1 MSEPESSIHIHFE
14 DTNVLP
20 PIIKVFGV
28 GGGGSNAVNHMYKQG
43 ITGVE
48 FVVCNTDLQS
58 LGTSP
63 VPNRLQIGAGLTE
76 GRGAGNSPEIGR
88 NAALE
93 DADDIREVL
102 SKSTKM
108 VFITAGMGG
117 GTGTG
122 AAPVIAQVAKELDI
136 LTVGIVTTPFGF
148 EGTKRKN
155 QASQGIEEMRK
166 YVDSL
171 IIINNDK
178 VREHYGNLKLSE
190 AFSKADDILTVAAK
204 GISELITVTGYMN
217 VDFEDVKTVM
227 KNSGMAIMGTG
238 VAEGED
244 RAHQA
249 VEMALNSPLLN
260 DNEIYGARNIL
271 LYIASGDD
279 EISMDEVSDISDY
292 IQNAAGSSAEII
304 WGNGTDHA
312 LGNSISVTVVATN
325 FTKTGNPYKPANE
338 EAKFIT
344 LQQDVKS
351 EMQQVEEA
359 EPEMKVVVK
368 QVEEQPVVNTYQPP
382 VIPTVEQPVEKITI
396 QLDPQP
402 LQENNHDSS
411 FMTAMEQQQNPQQ
424 IILDM
429 QPQDNNQEEEQLQTP
444 IRPELQDD
452 RMQNLKNFNFTNP
465 KVTSL
470 DEIEQVPAYARRGVN
485 LTPENPSDEKIVS
498 RFTLGEN
505 GDRKP
510 EIRENNS
517 FLHDNV
523 D

>member
-1 MSEPESSIHIHFE
+1 MSEFESRIKIQFE
-14 DTNVLP
+14 SGNPLP

-28 GGGGSNAVNHMYKQG
+28 GGGGSNAVNHMFKQG

-48 FVVCNTDLQS
+48 FVVCNTDVQALS
-58 LGTSP
+58 TSP
-63 VPNRLQIGAGLTE
+63 VPVRLQIGAGLTE
-76 GRGAGNSPEIGR
+76 GRGAGNSPEVGR

-93 DADDIREVL
+93 NADDIREVL
-102 SKSTKM
+102 SKNTKM

-148 EGTKRKN
+148 EGPRRRN
-155 QASQGIEEMRK
+155 QANTGIDEMRK

-178 VREHYGNLKLSE
+178 VREHYGNLKLSQ

-227 KNSGMAIMGTG
+227 KNSGVAIMGTG
-238 VAEGED
+238 IAEGED
-244 RAHQA
+244 RAMKA

-260 DNEIYGARNIL
+260 DNEISGARNIL
-271 LYIASGDD
+271 LYIASGDA
-279 EISMDEVSDISDY
+279 EAEMDEVTEISDY
-292 IQNAAGSSAEII
+292 IQEAAGSTAEII
-304 WGNGTDHA
+304 WGNGTDPD

-325 FTKTGNPYKPANE
+325 FNKAAQSFKATETKIITMETPVNE
-338 EAKFIT
+338 NLTPQFTE
-344 LQQDVKS
+344 
-351 EMQQVEEA
+351 
-359 EPEMKVVVK
+359 EPEMKIIEKEIPAEPIVVK
-368 QVEEQPVVNTYQPP
+368 AEETLFKQEP
-382 VIPTVEQPVEKITI
+382 PVEKITI
-396 QLDPQP
+396 PFDFEERQDPQDHFYQTP
-402 LQENNHDSS
+402 HAEMQQNSQQTIVDTSLH
-411 FMTAMEQQQNPQQ
+411 QQQEEQHFLQVKP
-424 IILDM
+424 M
-429 QPQDNNQEEEQLQTP
+429 QEERKQT
-444 IRPELQDD
+444 
-452 RMQNLKNFNFTNP
+452 LKDFNFSRPQVNN
-465 KVTSL
+465 L
-470 DEIEQVPAYARRGVN
+470 DEIEAVPAYARRGVN

-505 GDRKP
+505 GEKKP